1 MLLYLIRHGEPDY
14 TTDTLTEEGWNQ
26 ARLVADRLVVSGIDE
41 IHASP
46 MGRARQTAAPTAEKL
61 GLPIIIEPWAYELGK
76 DCETLFDDGKRKT
89 ISSIPAAYLHR
100 PEFRKL
106 SSREGIAQIE
116 GLRETAFAARFEML
130 VRNFDALLEKEGYR
144 RNVDG
149 LYDVVRPSDR
159 HVALFCHMGMS
170 RVLMAHAMNLPYHL
184 LAASLMGNFTAITI
198 LEFKSEGTV
207 TSPVMLSFADTGHL
221 FGRGGS
227 RPIHY
232 TVKKPY

>member
-1 MLLYLIRHGEPDY
+1 MLLYIIRHGEPDY
-14 TTDTLTEEGWNQ
+14 TSDTLTAEGWNQ
-26 ARLVADRLVVSGIDE
+26 ARLAADRLAQSGIDE

-46 MGRARQTAAPTAEKL
+46 MGRARQTAVPTAEKL
-61 GLPIIIEPWAYELGK
+61 GLPVIIEPWACELDENCK
-76 DCETLFDDGKRKT
+76 TRFPDGRLKI
-89 ISSIPAAYLHR
+89 ISQIPVEHLHR

-106 SSREGIAQIE
+106 DSREGIARIE

-130 VRNFDALLEKEGYR
+130 AGNFDALLEKEGYR
-144 RNVDG
+144 RNEEG

-170 RVLMAHAMNLPYHL
+170 RVLLAHAMNLPYHL

-198 LEFKSEGTV
+198 LEFRGDGAV

-221 FGRGGS
+221 FCRGGS

-232 TVKKPY
+232 TVKKNY

>member
-1 MLLYLIRHGEPDY
+1 MLFYIIRHGEPDY
-14 TTDTLTEEGWNQ
+14 TTDTLTAEGWNQ
-26 ARLVADRLVVSGIDE
+26 ARLAADRLAESGIDE

-46 MGRARQTAAPTAEKL
+46 MGRARQTAVPTAEKL
-61 GLPIIIEPWAYELGK
+61 GLPIIIEHWAYELDEICK
-76 DCETLFDDGKRKT
+76 TRFPDGRLKI
-89 ISSIPAAYLHR
+89 ISQIPVEHLHR

-106 SSREGIAQIE
+106 DSREGIVRIE

-130 VRNFDALLEKEGYR
+130 AGNFDALLEKEGYR
-144 RNVDG
+144 RNAEG
-149 LYDVVRPSDR
+149 LYDILAPSDR

-198 LEFKSEGTV
+198 LEFKNEGPV

-221 FGRGGS
+221 FRKGGP

>member
-1 MLLYLIRHGEPDY
+1 MLFYIIRHGEPDY
-14 TTDTLTEEGWNQ
+14 ATDTLTAEGWNQ
-26 ARLVADRLVVSGIDE
+26 ARLAADRLAESGIDE
-41 IHASP
+41 VHASP
-46 MGRARQTAAPTAEKL
+46 MGRARQTAIPTAEKL
-61 GLPIIIEPWAYELGK
+61 GLPVIIEHWAYELDENCK
-76 DCETLFDDGKRKT
+76 TRFPDGRLKI
-89 ISSIPAAYLHR
+89 ISQIPVEHLHR

-116 GLRETAFAARFEML
+116 GIRETALARRYEML
-130 VRNFDALLEKEGYR
+130 AGSFDALLEKEGFR
-144 RNVDG
+144 RNEEG

-170 RVLMAHAMNLPYHL
+170 RVLLAHAMNLPYHL

-198 LEFKSEGTV
+198 LEFKGEGSV

-221 FGRGGS
+221 FSKGGS

>member
-14 TTDTLTEEGWNQ
+14 VTDTLTREGWNQ
-26 ARLVADRLVVSGIDE
+26 ARLVADRLAESGIDE

-46 MGRARQTAAPTAEKL
+46 MGRARQTAMPTAEKL
-61 GLPIIIEPWAYELGK
+61 GLPVIIEPWAYELGK
-76 DCETLFDDGKRKT
+76 DCETLFGDGKLKT

-106 SSREGIAQIE
+106 DSLEGIAQIE
-116 GLRETAFAARFEML
+116 GIKETAIAGRFKML
-130 VRNFDALLEKEGYR
+130 SEGFDALVEKEGYR
-144 RNVDG
+144 RNADG

-170 RVLMAHAMNLPYHL
+170 RVLLAHAMNLPYHL

-198 LEFKSEGTV
+198 LEFKNEGTV
-207 TSPVMLSFADTGHL
+207 TSPVMLCFGDTGHL
-221 FGRGGS
+221 FRRGGAL
-227 RPIHY
+227 PIHY

>member
-1 MLLYLIRHGEPDY
+1 MLFYIIRHGEPDY
-14 TTDTLTEEGWNQ
+14 TSDTLTAEGWNQ
-26 ARLVADRLVVSGIDE
+26 AHLAADRLAESGIDE
-41 IHASP
+41 VHASP
-46 MGRARQTAAPTAEKL
+46 MGRARQTAIPTAEKL
-61 GLPIIIEPWAYELGK
+61 GLPVIIEPWAYELDENCK
-76 DCETLFDDGKRKT
+76 TRFPDGRLKI
-89 ISSIPAAYLHR
+89 ISQIPVEHLHR

-106 SSREGIAQIE
+106 DSREGIARIE

-130 VRNFDALLEKEGYR
+130 VRNFDAMLEKEGYR
-144 RNVDG
+144 RNAEG
-149 LYDVVRPSDR
+149 LYDVVKPSGR

-170 RVLMAHAMNLPYHL
+170 RVLLAHAMNLPYHL

-198 LEFKSEGTV
+198 LEFKGDKPV

-221 FGRGGS
+221 FRRGGS

>member
-1 MLLYLIRHGEPDY
+1 MLFYIIRHGEPDY
-14 TTDTLTEEGWNQ
+14 ATDTLTAEGWNQ
-26 ARLVADRLVVSGIDE
+26 ARLAADRLAESGIDE

-46 MGRARQTAAPTAEKL
+46 MGRARQTAVPTAEKL
-61 GLPIIIEPWAYELGK
+61 GLPIIIEHWAYELDEICK
-76 DCETLFDDGKRKT
+76 TRFPDGRLKI
-89 ISSIPAAYLHR
+89 ISQIPVEHLHR

-106 SSREGIAQIE
+106 DSREGIARIE

-130 VRNFDALLEKEGYR
+130 AGNFDALLEKEGYR
-144 RNVDG
+144 RNEEG

-170 RVLMAHAMNLPYHL
+170 RVLLAHAMNLPYHL

-198 LEFKSEGTV
+198 LEFRGDGAV

-221 FGRGGS
+221 FCRGGS

-232 TVKKPY
+232 TVKKNY